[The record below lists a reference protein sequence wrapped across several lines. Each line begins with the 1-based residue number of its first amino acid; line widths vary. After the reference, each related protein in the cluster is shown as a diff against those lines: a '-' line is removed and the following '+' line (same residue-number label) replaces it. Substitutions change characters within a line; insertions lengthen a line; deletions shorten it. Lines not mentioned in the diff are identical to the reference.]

1 MKLSELRQLAENDAK
16 KNFVSHIP
24 GEEIGALLFET
35 GHKFDDCRTSAQQQ
49 GYRKEAERSR
59 TLLRRMWEAED
70 EGRY

>member
-24 GEEIGALLFET
+24 GEEIGARLFET
-35 GHKFDDCRTSAQQQ
+35 GHSFNACRTAAQQQ